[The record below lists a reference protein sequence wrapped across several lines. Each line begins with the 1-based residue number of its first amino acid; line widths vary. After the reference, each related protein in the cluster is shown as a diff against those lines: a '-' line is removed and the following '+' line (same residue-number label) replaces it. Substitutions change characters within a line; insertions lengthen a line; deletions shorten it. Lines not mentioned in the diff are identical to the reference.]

1 MIAPILKKCKFFLT
15 IMSIIVLTT
24 SGVFMKKSMIVLSF
38 FLLGGILSAQGL
50 LFEFKYREGDS
61 YRVLSTVQEDVF
73 LNNSFHHH
81 AEIINRVS
89 VKVTGLDKN
98 GRGIHKAIF
107 MTSESSTGAQGGVF
121 SYGEDYESV
130 FARDASGRYDISDE
144 YFMPVVRDVP
154 IFPEKEIEPG
164 FKWTAQGHEAHD
176 LRRSFSI
183 QKPYKIPFT
192 AEYEFVGE
200 VQEDGKKLYKF
211 VAQYEMEFSVDTKKY
226 GAALGE
232 VPLATQGYSRQNIF
246 WDIDKG
252 CIDHY
257 NEEFRIEILTS
268 SKNILRFEGTARAE
282 VTDFTRT
289 SDEKSVAAVME
300 KISDLGIDDVSV
312 KAGEKGLTLSV
323 ENIQF
328 MPDSDILLPSE
339 RAKLDKIAQI
349 LNEYPD
355 NDLLITGHTALRGTR
370 ESRQELSEERAQA
383 VANYLIRKKVRDKYH
398 VFTKGMGAE
407 VPVADNS
414 TEAGRAKNRRVEI
427 TIMDK

>member
-1 MIAPILKKCKFFLT
+1 M
-15 IMSIIVLTT
+15 
-24 SGVFMKKSMIVLSF
+24 
-38 FLLGGILSAQGL
+38 
-50 LFEFKYREGDS
+50 
-61 YRVLSTVQEDVF
+61 
-73 LNNSFHHH
+73 
-81 AEIINRVS
+81 
-89 VKVTGLDKN
+89 
-98 GRGIHKAIF
+98 
-107 MTSESSTGAQGGVF
+107 
-121 SYGEDYESV
+121 
-130 FARDASGRYDISDE
+130 
-144 YFMPVVRDVP
+144 
-154 IFPEKEIEPG
+154 
-164 FKWTAQGHEAHD
+164 
-176 LRRSFSI
+176 
-183 QKPYKIPFT
+183 
-192 AEYEFVGE
+192 
-200 VQEDGKKLYKF
+200 
-211 VAQYEMEFSVDTKKY
+211 
-226 GAALGE
+226 
-232 VPLATQGYSRQNIF
+232 
-246 WDIDKG
+246 
-252 CIDHY
+252 
-257 NEEFRIEILTS
+257 
-268 SKNILRFEGTARAE
+268 RFEGTARAE

-383 VANYLIRKKVRDKYH
+383 VANYLIRKNVRDKYH